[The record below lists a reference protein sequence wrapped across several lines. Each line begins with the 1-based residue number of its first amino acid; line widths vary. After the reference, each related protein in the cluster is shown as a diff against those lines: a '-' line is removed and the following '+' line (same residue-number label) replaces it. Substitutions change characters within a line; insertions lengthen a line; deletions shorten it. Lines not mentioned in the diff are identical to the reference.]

1 VFYHV
6 PGDNIII
13 AIFSHFMILRSKL
26 YTSFPHR
33 PNINGLTAWLC
44 LLTALLV
51 AANLV
56 SIFSETIFHQNYSLA
71 RQFYFDQ
78 RLNIPFYFG
87 LALLA
92 LNIYFI
98 YRIIIETRNSESQS
112 IFWKILGVIFLL
124 FTVDASFDLHYTI
137 KMSTFGTIASY
148 DERSPSHYLWVIPY
162 IVVFGFLMLKLKK
175 HSTQIHPHL
184 VKNITRAAALFLF
197 GAVCME
203 FAGIYYFVVTRKV
216 DIWLLLIKST
226 ETLFQMIGSI
236 AFINIFSQHYTKLTR
251 SK

>member
-1 VFYHV
+1 
-6 PGDNIII
+6 
-13 AIFSHFMILRSKL
+13 MILRSKL
-26 YTSFPHR
+26 YTSLSPR
-33 PNINGLTAWLC
+33 PQFNSLTAWLC

-51 AANLV
+51 AADLV
-56 SIFSETIFHQNYSLA
+56 SIFSETLFHQHYSLA

-78 RLNIPFYFG
+78 RLNVPFYFG

-98 YRIIIETRNSESQS
+98 FRITNHSRTEPGQS
-112 IFWKILGVIFLL
+112 AFWKILGVIFLL
-124 FTVDASFDLHYTI
+124 FTVDAAFDLHYTV

-162 IVVFGFLMLKLKK
+162 VIVFGFLMLKLKK
-175 HSTQIHPHL
+175 HATSIHPHL
-184 VKNITRAAALFLF
+184 VKNITRAAVLFLF

-216 DIWLLLIKST
+216 DIWLLLIKTT

-236 AFINIFSQHYTKLTR
+236 AFIHIFSQHYNKIAR